1 MQTTSLAPQHQKP
14 ASRHQALGYK
24 NSSPGS
30 RLQALDSRLST
41 PGSRLQ
47 ALDSRLSTPSSRLQA
62 PGSRLQAP
70 LTLYTPKNAHNGQIG
85 DRVQSAH
92 TLSQP
97 ALLSL
102 HQYDRVFF
110 DS

>member
-1 MQTTSLAPQHQKP
+1 MLECAVRGAHGLCTLCCKTELSLRL
-14 ASRHQALGYK
+14 SAL
-24 NSSPGS
+24 GS
-30 RLQALDSRLST
+30 RLSA
-41 PGSRLQ
+41 PGFWL
-47 ALDSRLSTPSSRLQA
+47 PA
-62 PGSRLQAP
+62 PGSQLPAP
-70 LTLYTPKNAHNGQIG
+70 GSQLPAPSPNLYTPKNAHNGQIG